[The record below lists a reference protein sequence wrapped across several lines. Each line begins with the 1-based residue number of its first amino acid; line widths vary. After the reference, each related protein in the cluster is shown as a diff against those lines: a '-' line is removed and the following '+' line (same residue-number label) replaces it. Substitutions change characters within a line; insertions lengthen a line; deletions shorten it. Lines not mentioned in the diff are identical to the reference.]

1 MLSLNSKYFEQY
13 VVVFMS
19 RTIYSLLC
27 LIQQVSYEEVGI
39 LMCNVKHKTQ
49 YFSCTVSK
57 VQRCNKNKIF
67 FSSESS
73 HHLHQECTRC
83 FLYAPSRK
91 DYQALR
97 YRNLPQSWLYIRDW
111 TRHHAK
117 RLENEEKSFH
127 VESEKKTKSCTYFVS
142 SVRRTFFCDCIS

>member
-1 MLSLNSKYFEQY
+1 M
-13 VVVFMS
+13 
-19 RTIYSLLC
+19 
-27 LIQQVSYEEVGI
+27 
-39 LMCNVKHKTQ
+39 
-49 YFSCTVSK
+49 
-57 VQRCNKNKIF
+57 
-67 FSSESS
+67 
-73 HHLHQECTRC
+73 
-83 FLYAPSRK
+83 

-142 SVRRTFFCDCIS
+142 SVRRTFFCDCKQLSIALALPVYHIL